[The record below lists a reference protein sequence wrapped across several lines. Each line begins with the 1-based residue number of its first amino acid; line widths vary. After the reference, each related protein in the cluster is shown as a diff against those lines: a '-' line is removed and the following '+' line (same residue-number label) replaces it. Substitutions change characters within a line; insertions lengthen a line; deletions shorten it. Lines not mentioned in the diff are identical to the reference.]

1 MAETEQDKRL
11 SEVSNKLSK
20 LNGTTGEGLAN
31 VKSLTETLVAQS
43 KASLDATEAAV
54 ASEAEARSEAARAR
68 KAKIGVTDVNVLN
81 WQKQDGGM
89 FDTLADMLAMKFAW
103 GGLGLVGLGA
113 AVVAAISGALI
124 GASAGLVTGFLS
136 MWGHIFKFLGGKLAK
151 MFPNVTK
158 TLSDIFGKGGKISK
172 FITSI
177 KAFFTGSKTFQTI
190 SNAFL
195 KFKTMLT
202 TFGTKIAKFFKPIL
216 SIFSGGGG
224 AMGPLSK
231 FGGHFMK
238 FFRIFKTFFA
248 RLFYPLQ
255 IIISLVEGFFE
266 AKDAVNKSEGIMAT
280 FFNAII
286 GFFGGILDGLI
297 FGMLDL
303 IKDGI
308 SWIAGFLGFG
318 DVEKFLDSFSFSD
331 MFNEFLDDIY
341 AWFNLLFSDPVAA
354 LSKLFKKYFGAVLSV
369 GDFIVDMLKK
379 PIVWIMELFGW
390 DDAAASTESFSLSGW
405 VLGIWDK
412 VVTWIKS
419 IFTNPVE
426 ALKTLMGTYG
436 SFLDMVTMPFKKAV
450 TWILGIFGFEESA
463 ANVDNFS
470 FKTFITETFDK
481 VVAWFKGLFSWG
493 KEAGATEEG
502 GWSLMKFLDETWEK
516 IKDYFKNLLTFKGKD
531 GEDIGIVDKV
541 IEMFKN
547 MIDNIIAAVK
557 GMIPSA
563 SDLNPFGDTDP
574 AKMTDKTRDAEKEQI
589 KKEIAT
595 HQTELKAGDTKT
607 WRGQDRGGLIEEL
620 QSRLENL
627 SQYAEG
633 GLVKQTGVAMLHG
646 TPAAPELVLDNR
658 AASLFM
664 QAAQMLAG
672 LQLDNMTGRITAGA
686 GTGVVVNNVTPVT
699 TNNNSTAGFM
709 PAPSIRPESAN
720 ILPGN
725 YPHLHPV

>member
-1 MAETEQDKRL
+1 
-11 SEVSNKLSK
+11 
-20 LNGTTGEGLAN
+20 
-31 VKSLTETLVAQS
+31 
-43 KASLDATEAAV
+43 
-54 ASEAEARSEAARAR
+54 
-68 KAKIGVTDVNVLN
+68 
-81 WQKQDGGM
+81 
-89 FDTLADMLAMKFAW
+89 
-103 GGLGLVGLGA
+103 
-113 AVVAAISGALI
+113 
-124 GASAGLVTGFLS
+124 
-136 MWGHIFKFLGGKLAK
+136 
-151 MFPNVTK
+151 
-158 TLSDIFGKGGKISK
+158 
-172 FITSI
+172 
-177 KAFFTGSKTFQTI
+177 
-190 SNAFL
+190 
-195 KFKTMLT
+195 
-202 TFGTKIAKFFKPIL
+202 
-216 SIFSGGGG
+216 
-224 AMGPLSK
+224 
-231 FGGHFMK
+231 MK

-266 AKDAVNKSEGIMAT
+266 AKDAVGKSKGMMAT

-318 DVEKFLDSFSFSD
+318 DVEKLLDSFSFSD

-341 AWFNLLFSDPVAA
+341 EWFNLLFSDPVKA
-354 LSKLFKKYFGAVLSV
+354 LTKLFKKYFGAVLSV

-426 ALKTLMGTYG
+426 ALKTLMGAYG
-436 SFLDMVTMPFKKAV
+436 SFIDMVTMPFKKAV

-481 VVAWFKGLFSWG
+481 VVAWFKNLFSWG
-493 KEAGATEEG
+493 KDAGATEEG
-502 GWSLMKFLDETWEK
+502 GWSLMKFIDEAWEK
-516 IKDYFKNLLTFKGKD
+516 IKDYFKNLLTFKSKD
-531 GEDIGIVDKV
+531 GKEIGIVDKV
-541 IEMFKN
+541 IEMFRN
-547 MIDNIIAAVK
+547 MIDQLVAAVK
-557 GMIPSA
+557 GMIPSRPTW
-563 SDLNPFGDTDP
+563 LGGDEDP
-574 AKMTDKTRDAEKEQI
+574 AKMDPKDRTA
-589 KKEIAT
+589 EIAKLKT
-595 HQTELKAGDTKT
+595 DIGTEKAKPKAGT
-607 WRGQDRGGLIEEL
+607 GGLFTDERDDEDIAKMQARLANL
-620 QSRLENL
+620 Q
-627 SQYAEG
+627 QFAEG

-664 QAAQMLAG
+664 QAAQLLAS

-686 GTGVVVNNVTPVT
+686 GTGGVVVNNVTPVT
-699 TNNNSTAGFM
+699 TTNNSSVGMM
-709 PAPSIRPESAN
+709 PAPSIRPESPN

>member
-1 MAETEQDKRL
+1 
-11 SEVSNKLSK
+11 
-20 LNGTTGEGLAN
+20 
-31 VKSLTETLVAQS
+31 
-43 KASLDATEAAV
+43 
-54 ASEAEARSEAARAR
+54 
-68 KAKIGVTDVNVLN
+68 
-81 WQKQDGGM
+81 
-89 FDTLADMLAMKFAW
+89 
-103 GGLGLVGLGA
+103 
-113 AVVAAISGALI
+113 
-124 GASAGLVTGFLS
+124 
-136 MWGHIFKFLGGKLAK
+136 
-151 MFPNVTK
+151 
-158 TLSDIFGKGGKISK
+158 
-172 FITSI
+172 
-177 KAFFTGSKTFQTI
+177 
-190 SNAFL
+190 
-195 KFKTMLT
+195 
-202 TFGTKIAKFFKPIL
+202 
-216 SIFSGGGG
+216 
-224 AMGPLSK
+224 MGPLTK

-266 AKDAVNKSEGIMAT
+266 AKDAVGKSEGMMAT

-341 AWFNLLFSDPVAA
+341 AWFNLLFSDPVKA
-354 LSKLFKKYFGAVLSV
+354 LTKLFKKYFGAVLSV

-379 PIVWIMELFGW
+379 PIIWIMELFGW

-426 ALKTLMGTYG
+426 ALKTLMGAYG

-481 VVAWFKGLFSWG
+481 VVAWIKGLFAWG

-502 GWSLMKFLDETWEK
+502 GWSLMKFIDEAWQNVK
-516 IKDYFKNLLTFKGKD
+516 NWFKNLLTFKGKD

-563 SDLNPFGDTDP
+563 SDLNPFSDTDP
-574 AKMTDKTRDAEKEQI
+574 ADLTDKQRDAEKDTI
-589 KKEIAT
+589 KKEIAG
-595 HQTELKAGDTKT
+595 HQEELKAGDTKT
-607 WRGQDRGGLIEEL
+607 AWGFDRAGIIKDL
-620 QSRLENL
+620 QNRLANL

-664 QAAQMLAG
+664 QAAQMLAS
-672 LQLDNMTGRITAGA
+672 LQLDNMTGRITAGS
-686 GTGVVVNNVTPVT
+686 GTGTVINNVTPIT
-699 TNNNSTAGFM
+699 THNNSTVGMM
-709 PAPSIRPESAN
+709 PSVSIRPESAN

-725 YPHLHPV
+725 FPHLHPV

>member
-1 MAETEQDKRL
+1 MAETEQDKKL

-31 VKSLTETLVAQS
+31 VQALTETLVAQS
-43 KASLDATEAAV
+43 KASLDATEAAA
-54 ASEAEARSEAARAR
+54 ASEAEARSEAGRAR
-68 KAKIGVTDVNVLN
+68 KAKLGATDVNVLN

-195 KFKTMLT
+195 KFKTMLSA
-202 TFGTKIAKFFKPIL
+202 FGTKIAKFFKPIL
-216 SIFSGGGG
+216 SIFSGGGS
-224 AMGPLSK
+224 AMGPLTK

-266 AKDAVNKSEGIMAT
+266 AKDAANKSEGIMAT
-280 FFNAII
+280 FFNSII

-308 SWIAGFLGFG
+308 SWIAGFLGFE

-341 AWFNLLFSDPVAA
+341 KWFNLLFSDPVKA
-354 LSKLFKKYFGAVLSV
+354 LTKLFKKYFGAVLSV

-426 ALKTLMGTYG
+426 ALKTLMGTFG
-436 SFLDMVTMPFKKAV
+436 SFIDMVTIPFKKAV

-481 VVAWFKGLFSWG
+481 VVAWFKNLFSWG
-493 KEAGATEEG
+493 KDAGATEEG
-502 GWSLMKFLDETWEK
+502 GWSLMKFIDEAWEK
-516 IKDYFKNLLTFKGKD
+516 IKDYFKNLLTFKSKD
-531 GEDIGIVDKV
+531 GKEIGIVDKV

-547 MIDNIIAAVK
+547 MIDQLVAAVK
-557 GMIPSA
+557 GMIPST
-563 SDLNPFGDTDP
+563 SDLNPFADTDP

-607 WRGQDRGGLIEEL
+607 WRGQDRGGLIKEL

-627 SQYAEG
+627 SQFAEG
-633 GLVKQTGVAMLHG
+633 GLVKQTGIAMLHG

-664 QAAQMLAG
+664 QAAQLLAG
-672 LQLDNMTGRITAGA
+672 LQLDGLDLRSQNAAGG
-686 GTGVVVNNVTPVT
+686 GTT
-699 TNNNSTAGFM
+699 TIINSTPITSHNTQSVGMM
-709 PAPSIRPESAN
+709 PAPSIRPESPN
-720 ILPGN
+720 ILPA
-725 YPHLHPV
+725 V

>member
-1 MAETEQDKRL
+1 MADGDQDKKL
-11 SEVSNKLSK
+11 SEVSNKLSR
-20 LNGTTGEGLAN
+20 LNGTTEVGLGN
-31 VKSLTETLVAQS
+31 VQALTETLVAQS

-54 ASEAEARSEAARAR
+54 ASEAEARGEAARAR
-68 KAKIGVTDVNVLN
+68 KAKIGATDVNVLN
-81 WQKQDGGM
+81 WQKQDGGI

-124 GASAGLVTGFLS
+124 GAGAGLVTGFLS
-136 MWGHIFKFLGGKLAK
+136 MWGHIFKFFGTKLAK

-158 TLSDIFGKGGKISK
+158 TLSNIFGKGGKISQ
-172 FITSI
+172 FVTSI

-195 KFKTMLT
+195 KFKTMLSA
-202 TFGTKIAKFFKPIL
+202 FGTKIAKFFKPIL
-216 SIFSGGGG
+216 SIFSGGGS
-224 AMGPLSK
+224 AMGPLTK

-266 AKDAVNKSEGIMAT
+266 AKDAVGKSEGMMAT

-341 AWFNLLFSDPVAA
+341 AWFNLLFSDPVKA
-354 LSKLFKKYFGAVLSV
+354 LTKLFKKYFGAVLSV

-379 PIVWIMELFGW
+379 PIIWIMELFGW

-426 ALKTLMGTYG
+426 ALKTLMGAYG

-481 VVAWFKGLFSWG
+481 VVAWIKGLFAWG

-502 GWSLMKFLDETWEK
+502 GWSLMKFIDEAWQNVK
-516 IKDYFKNLLTFKGKD
+516 NWFKNLLTFKGKD

-563 SDLNPFGDTDP
+563 SDLNPFSDTDP
-574 AKMTDKTRDAEKEQI
+574 ADLTDKQRDAEKDTI
-589 KKEIAT
+589 KKEIAG
-595 HQTELKAGDTKT
+595 HQEELKAGDTKT
-607 WRGQDRGGLIEEL
+607 AWGFDRAGIIKDL
-620 QSRLENL
+620 QNRLANL

-664 QAAQMLAG
+664 QAAQMLAS
-672 LQLDNMTGRITAGA
+672 LQLDNMTGRITAGS
-686 GTGVVVNNVTPVT
+686 GTGTVINNVTPIT
-699 TNNNSTAGFM
+699 THNNSTVGMM
-709 PAPSIRPESAN
+709 PSVSIRPESAN

-725 YPHLHPV
+725 FPHLHPV